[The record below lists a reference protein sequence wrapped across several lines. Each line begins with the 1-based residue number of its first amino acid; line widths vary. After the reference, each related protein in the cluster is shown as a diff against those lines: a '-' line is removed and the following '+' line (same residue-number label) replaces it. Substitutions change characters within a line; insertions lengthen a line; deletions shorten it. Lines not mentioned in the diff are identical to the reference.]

1 MLIAKEQTGKRQ
13 TLLLLK
19 KHWENNQK
27 LSEHCRRSGKHSK
40 FAIVKQMR
48 CQENPSSILQQ
59 NFMIMFLALSLSYM
73 WCSCGLE
80 QTATL
85 FVNFFPNPPPT
96 LQSPLKPIC
105 SSWSP
110 STPSTCIL
118 NQRCRCRLFANYHVS
133 LFKHIWGGIPEEMLQ
148 GSHLCFT

>member
-1 MLIAKEQTGKRQ
+1 MLIAKEQTGKPQ

-27 LSEHCRRSGKHSK
+27 LSKHCRRSGKHSK
-40 FAIVKQMR
+40 YAIVKQMR

-59 NFMIMFLALSLSYM
+59 NFMTMFLALSLPYM

-96 LQSPLKPIC
+96 LPSPLKPIC

-110 STPSTCIL
+110 STPQHMHLESEMQMQTICKL
-118 NQRCRCRLFANYHVS
+118 SCKPLQTHL
-133 LFKHIWGGIPEEMLQ
+133 GGIPEEMLQ